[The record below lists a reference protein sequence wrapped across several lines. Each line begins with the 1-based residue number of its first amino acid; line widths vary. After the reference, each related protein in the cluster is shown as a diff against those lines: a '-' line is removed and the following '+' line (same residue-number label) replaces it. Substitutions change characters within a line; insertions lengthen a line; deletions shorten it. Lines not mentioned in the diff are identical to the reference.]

1 MPAVFR
7 SPFYLALCSL
17 CLCGSNS
24 YSAPP
29 RDDLL
34 RLIPDDAGFCML
46 IQDLR
51 GTIERL
57 QTSPFAA
64 RLAESP
70 MGKSFRAS
78 PEARQLAAINEQ
90 LTTQLGVSAQELRDD
105 IFGDAVALAYTPGP
119 PEKPEQEKGLLL
131 VHARKPER
139 LAALLKRLNETQKR
153 SGELKQVETREDAV
167 GSYTI
172 RRKPAGDEFYA
183 ISGSILILSNTE
195 SRLIDA
201 LKLSRQTPANG
212 EVPVQFR
219 PLQEL
224 GVENGVLTFWI
235 NPRAFDAAV
244 DQAVNGAA
252 TADAS
257 GMKTFAACWAAL
269 DGAAITVRFD
279 DTAAVSLA
287 VRGRSDALPAGVRRF
302 LDNQRRPALVW
313 SAFPDSALLK
323 LAARVPWEPVGE
335 PPPTKSSIRE
345 AFDRGIGKVLG
356 REMLPELLRF
366 LGPDWGV
373 CVERPDASSPGAL
386 PSLTA
391 AVRLRGDSPALR
403 QRVLGGIDLV
413 ARLAI
418 LAVGTQNSTQWKV
431 HKAKQEDVD
440 VRYIDADKS
449 MPAGVQP
456 AYAWKGGYIVLASSP
471 DAIRRFQP
479 PAETDPPA
487 SNGDLPLARL
497 AFANWAGYL
506 QSYREPLVE
515 YVADTHKLDR
525 ADVRKR
531 LDRLVE
537 SLELFDTLDVAQ
549 HIADGRATLTL
560 RLRTSEPLRK

>member
-7 SPFYLALCSL
+7 SPFCLALCAL

-34 RLIPDDAGFCML
+34 RLIPDDAGFCVL
-46 IQDLR
+46 VQDLR

-70 MGKSFRAS
+70 MGKAFRAS

-119 PEKPEQEKGLLL
+119 VDKPEQEKGLLL

-139 LAALLKRLNETQKR
+139 LAALLNRLNETQQQ
-153 SGELKQVETREDAV
+153 SGELKLVETRETAD
-167 GSYTI
+167 GSFTI
-172 RRKPAGDEFYA
+172 RRKPTGDEYYA

-195 SRLIDA
+195 SRLIEA
-201 LKLSRQTPANG
+201 LKLSRQTPAKEENLS
-212 EVPVQFR
+212 QFQQ
-219 PLQEL
+219 LEKL
-224 GVENGVLTFWI
+224 GVGNSVLTFWI

-244 DQAVNGAA
+244 DQAVKGAA
-252 TADAS
+252 PADAS

-269 DGAAITVRFD
+269 DGAAIAVRFD
-279 DTAAVSLA
+279 DAAAVSLA

-323 LAARVPWEPVGE
+323 VAARVPWEPVGE
-335 PPPTKSSIRE
+335 PPPTKSTIRE
-345 AFDRGIGKVLG
+345 AFDRGIGTVLG

-391 AVRLRGDSPALR
+391 AIRLRDRSATVR
-403 QRVLGGIDLV
+403 QRVLSGLDFLV
-413 ARLAI
+413 RLA
-418 LAVGTQNSTQWKV
+418 VWTNNTQNVDKWKFGTTP
-431 HKAKQEDVD
+431 QGDVS
-440 VRYIDADKS
+440 VYYIDGGKS
-449 MPAGVQP
+449 LPVGVQP
-456 AYAWKGGYIVLASSP
+456 AFAWKGGYVVLASSP

-479 PAETDPPA
+479 PVDADPQ
-487 SNGDLPLARL
+487 STTEELPLARL
-497 AFANWAGYL
+497 AFVNWAAYL
-506 QSYREPLVE
+506 RAYREPLAD
-515 YVADTHKLDR
+515 YVASTHKLDR
-525 ADVRKR
+525 AEVRQR
-531 LDRLVE
+531 LDRLLE
-537 SLELFDTLDVAQ
+537 SLELFDTLDVTQ
-549 HIADGRATLTL
+549 RIANGRATLTA